1 MAVEVGSIVEGKVT
15 RVTNYGAFV
24 SLDSGD
30 TGLVH
35 ISEVDS
41 SYVKDVTDFLH
52 ENDPVKVK
60 VIAIK
65 PDGRIDLSIK
75 QTQPQAD
82 QPAMPHGGRATIRKS
97 GNPEFEKKL
106 KQFMRRS
113 EERLGDA
120 RRQRDGKLG

>member
-1 MAVEVGSIVEGKVT
+1 MAAEVGSIVEGKVT

-24 SLDSGD
+24 SLDGGE

-41 SYVKDVTDFLH
+41 SYVKDVGDFLR
-52 ENDPVKVK
+52 ENDTVKVK

-75 QTQPQAD
+75 QTQAQPD
-82 QPAMPHGGRATIRKS
+82 QPSMPHGGRATIRKS
-97 GNPEFEKKL
+97 GDPQFEKKL

-120 RRQRDGKLG
+120 RRQRDGKLE